1 MNKREYMLGIK
12 DAIPVGLGYFAVS
25 ISLGIIASNIGLN
38 LFETFLL
45 SFLNNASAGEYAGL
59 QAIKEHSTLISLAIV
74 IIITNSRYLLMSF
87 SLSQK
92 LDNKVPFWQ
101 RALIA
106 YSIVDELY
114 ALACSKEKLNPF
126 YYFGMMSISIPCWAL
141 GTIAGLLLGNL
152 LPVNIV
158 SALSIALYAM
168 FIAIVVP
175 PCKKEKGV
183 FFAVLI
189 SFVSSYLFNI
199 IFPSLSS
206 GIKVIILTVIIATI
220 ISLIFPKGD
229 QHEL

>member
-1 MNKREYMLGIK
+1 MNKKEYMLGIK

-114 ALACSKEKLNPF
+114 ALACNKEKLNPF

-206 GIKVIILTVIIATI
+206 GIKVIILTVIITTI